1 MTILK
6 SSIENN
12 NIIKESISA
21 NLEENVKKVNS
32 FFSYPVNKDYLIK
45 DICIQCLNRK
55 AAILCMNTI
64 VDKEKI
70 ENHIILPL
78 MYTRLEDSHGDIG
91 TILMEKVLTVNTVSK
106 VNTYEDVIKGIL
118 DGDTV
123 LFIDEYNE
131 ALMIHTS
138 KFLHRGVEK
147 PKVENTL
154 RGPQE
159 AFTEWNEGNRS
170 LIRKSLKDPGLIT
183 EAISFGKDNHDEVFI
198 MYIKNIVDV
207 NLLKEVKT
215 RISKIIDE
223 NIENASILQQYIED
237 RPYSILPSTFETERP
252 DRVSSFLKEGHIALL
267 IGSTPNVIIVPVTFW
282 TLFHTSE
289 DTYQRWMYGNL
300 LRIIRVFALFIS
312 LFLPGIYISLSVY
325 HIDMIPTDLVI
336 AIAAAREKLPF
347 PIIFEILLMEISF
360 ELMREAG
367 VRMPS
372 SMGATIGIVGTL
384 ILGQAAVDANIV
396 SPILV
401 IIIALTGLS
410 SFAIPEMN
418 LSFLVRIGR
427 FVLLIAGGI
436 GGLYGVALFATAF
449 MAYACSFESFGI
461 PFFSPKSPK
470 QPSSKDFIIRRLV
483 FREDKK
489 ANNIDLKTG
498 RKQK

>member
-1 MTILK
+1 MK

-21 NLEENVKKVNS
+21 NLGENVKKVNS
-32 FFSYPVNKDYLIK
+32 FFSYPVNKDYLVK

-55 AAILCMNTI
+55 ATILCMNTI

-78 MYTRLEDSHGDIG
+78 MYTKLEDSHGDIG
-91 TILMEKVLTVNTVSK
+91 TILMEKVLTVNIVSK

-123 LFIDEYNE
+123 LFVNGYNE
-131 ALMIHTS
+131 VLMIHTS
-138 KFLHRGVEK
+138 KVQHRGVEK
-147 PKVENTL
+147 PTVENTL
-154 RGPQE
+154 KGPQE

-198 MYIKNIVDV
+198 MYIKNIVSV
-207 NLLKEVKT
+207 TLLKEVKT
-215 RISKIIDE
+215 RISKIIDK
-223 NIENASILQQYIED
+223 NIENASILQQCIED

-267 IGSTPNVIIVPVTFW
+267 IGSTPNVVIVPVTFW

-300 LRIIRVFALFIS
+300 LRAIRILAFFIS
-312 LFLPGIYISLSVY
+312 LFLPGVYIALSTY
-325 HIDMIPTDLVI
+325 HVDMIPTDLVI
-336 AIAAAREKLPF
+336 AIASSREKLPL
-347 PIIFEILLMEISF
+347 PVIFEILLMEISF

-372 SMGATIGIVGTL
+372 SMGSTIGIVGAL
-384 ILGQAAVDANIV
+384 ILGQAAVEATIV

-401 IIIALTGLS
+401 IIVALTGLS

-427 FVLLIAGGI
+427 FIFLIAGAV
-436 GGLYGVALFATAF
+436 GGLYGVGLLATAF
-449 MAYACSFESFGI
+449 LTYACAFESFGI
-461 PFFSPKSPK
+461 PFFSPKSPQK
-470 QPSSKDFIIRRLV
+470 PSSKDFIMRRLV
-483 FREDKK
+483 FKQNKK
-489 ANNIDLKTG
+489 TTNINIQNVW
-498 RKQK
+498 KQK